1 MQSGLSSCWL
11 CMYSCMYVCTCMY
24 VHACMYPP
32 FHHTYVRIYVSMY
45 VCMYA
50 CMDAPYP
57 SYLSHKLNVQLP
69 NGKGKVDEDEKV

>member
-24 VHACMYPP
+24 VPP

-45 VCMYA
+45 VRMYA

-57 SYLSHKLNVQLP
+57 SYLITQTECTITKWQRQ
-69 NGKGKVDEDEKV
+69 GRRR